1 MARLVLT
8 EIGSLSSAVSE
19 LFLDQYTTSL
29 FRSVS
34 YFNDA
39 HSTNYNI
46 CFRQKLGRISTYY
59 TEKYDLL
66 VLVMVNHVTELRF
79 A

>member
-34 YFNDA
+34 YLNDA
-39 HSTNYNI
+39 HSTNNI
-46 CFRQKLGRISTYY
+46 RFRQKLGRISTYY